1 MVLQP
6 PAAYLAEARGNLQ
19 AFVDVFVHQ
28 RRYLDGYLRSVR
40 AFSVDDNF
48 ESLTWMIAAGLAGE
62 DFVPIYNFREKLVRA
77 CKLAEFGL
85 DVNEFRER
93 REQFPMLKGMRESNL
108 TVSSDGLVCVCVC
121 VRVPV
126 MFACTH
132 CASIRAFSRARA
144 PFLALD
150 DSIHA
155 YLRSSFSPPSMLRL
169 IMKCASAI
177 CSMTIAR

>member
-28 RRYLDGYLRSVR
+28 CRYLDGYLRSVR

-93 REQFPMLKGMRESNL
+93 REQFPMLKCMRESNL
-108 TVSSDGLVCVCVC
+108 TVSSDGQVCVCVC
-121 VRVPV
+121 LCV
-126 MFACTH
+126 
-132 CASIRAFSRARA
+132 SRGVCV
-144 PFLALD
+144 
-150 DSIHA
+150 HT
-155 YLRSSFSPPSMLRL
+155 LRKHSRILSCPCSFPRS
-169 IMKCASAI
+169 
-177 CSMTIAR
+177 